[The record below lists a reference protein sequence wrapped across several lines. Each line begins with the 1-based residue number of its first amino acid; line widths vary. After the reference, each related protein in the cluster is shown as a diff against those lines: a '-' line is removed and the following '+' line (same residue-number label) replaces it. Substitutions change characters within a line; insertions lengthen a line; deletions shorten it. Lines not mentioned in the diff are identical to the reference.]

1 MEDER
6 PRGGEVMLEQT
17 AKTPIGE
24 LNHQHVNNKGR
35 REEWSWIAQAN
46 AWKQEHEASHGR

>member
-46 AWKQEHEASHGR
+46 VWKQEHEA